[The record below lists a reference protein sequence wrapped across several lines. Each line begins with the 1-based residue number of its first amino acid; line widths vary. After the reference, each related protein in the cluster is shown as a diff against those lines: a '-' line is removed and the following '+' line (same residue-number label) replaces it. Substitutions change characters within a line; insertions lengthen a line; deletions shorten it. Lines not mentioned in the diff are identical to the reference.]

1 MTLVISGVLLCSA
14 PPLLA
19 DSGPDAAEGRRVE
32 RIEFLS
38 DGPVPDVSR
47 KALQQLTTIR
57 EGEPFSSHQ
66 ARETIQRFHATERFY
81 DVQVEA
87 ELLPTEGL
95 EVRILLIRRYVTG
108 RIRFQGNVGLSER
121 LLRRELTFREDEQF
135 SSIQV
140 EESLDGLREFY
151 ENSGYYQAELQSRL
165 EMDAE
170 RATVDVIFE
179 ISAGKQARIR
189 ELTIDREGPIDD
201 DEIQH
206 RFGLRVGDPYSETR
220 KEEELERLEAFF
232 AMKGYFRADIYIR
245 DGARYDPDSNS
256 VALTLRAVPR
266 EQTDFRI
273 VGLDWSEDRMAALP
287 IYSQRGPALV
297 FVEETAA
304 EIKKQLQQEGHF
316 LASVR
321 VETGEGSN
329 PATLIHVDPGERY
342 RVSQILFQGNQA
354 IDSARLEQVVSVE
367 RKGLFSRGRLTDA
380 MLQNDRENLTFL
392 YQQHGYLDTRVEYE
406 LLPEETRVAV
416 LFRIDEGPR
425 TFVRELLITGNEQL
439 TTAQLMEEIQLSEG
453 MPFSPLALAQDR
465 ADIIASYENLGYR
478 DVEFRSHVEN
488 LESENVSL
496 TYVISEGR
504 QYFSD
509 EVVIFGNLQTRLPV
523 IEREVSIKPQ
533 SPLSLE
539 QLLQTETNLY
549 GLAIFNRVQ
558 VRTVDTVKDPLLK
571 TVLVD
576 VTEGSKYT
584 LLYGIGYEQ
593 TLTDAR
599 SEGLRGTFGITDN
612 NFLGMGRSLS
622 LGLRAGSLRQRGNLS
637 YTVPRPFGR
646 NLPSIFSL
654 TADNQRRVRTI
665 EEGDEGEEAELLN
678 ISGRPFDSLRL
689 IGSSQ
694 TERRLSRRE
703 SLFFRFT
710 FERISL
716 TVPEQLKTPL
726 QFFRE
731 EEDLRLSS
739 LALSYLNESRDDPAD
754 PTSGFFV
761 SGEAQMAARPLGSN
775 EEFLRFL
782 AIGQYYYRAFPD
794 LIVAASL
801 RIGLIEPFGITSAKD
816 VANPIPISER
826 FFAGGP
832 TSLRGLPQDLAGP
845 LLPDPDREGEPFL
858 VNRGT
863 REDPDLTAVPLGGN
877 ALIIGNL
884 EARFPARG
892 LVGGVLFY
900 DIGNVFPTIT
910 KIAETSFS
918 NAVGAGV
925 FFRTPVGPI
934 RLDVAYNPQ
943 PPRVEGFNRWSLH
956 INLGHPF

>member
-1 MTLVISGVLLCSA
+1 MRTRLLPLVYSGVLLCSA
-14 PPLLA
+14 VFLSA
-19 DSGPDAAEGRRVE
+19 GSDSNPVEGKRVE
-32 RIEFLS
+32 RVEFLS
-38 DGPVPDVSR
+38 DGPIRGLSR
-47 KALQQLTTIR
+47 TALQQLATIR

-66 ARETIQRFHATERFY
+66 ARETIQRFYATERFY
-81 DVQVEA
+81 DVQVET

-95 EVRILLIRRYVTG
+95 EVRILLIRRYLTG
-108 RIRFQGNVGLSER
+108 RIRFQGSVRLSER
-121 LLRRELTFREDEQF
+121 LLRRELTMREEEQF
-135 SSIQV
+135 SSFQV
-140 EESLDGLREFY
+140 EESLAGLREFY
-151 ENSGYYQAELQSRL
+151 QNSGYYQATLQARL
-165 EMDAE
+165 EKDAE

-179 ISAGKQARIR
+179 ISAGERARVR
-189 ELTIDREGPIDD
+189 ELTIDLEGPIDEG
-201 DEIQH
+201 EIQNS
-206 RFGLRVGDPYSETR
+206 FGLRVGDPYSEIR
-220 KEEELERLEAFF
+220 KDEELERLEAFF

-245 DGARYDPDSNS
+245 DGALYDPASNS
-256 VALTLRAVPR
+256 VALTLRVVPR
-266 EQTDFRI
+266 ERTDFRI
-273 VGLDWSEDRMAALP
+273 EGLDWSEDRMATLP

-321 VETGEGSN
+321 VDTVGGSN
-329 PATLIHVDPGERY
+329 PATLIYVEPGDRY
-342 RVSQILFQGNQA
+342 RVSDIRFEGNRV
-354 IDSARLEQVVSVE
+354 IDSALLEQVVSVE
-367 RKGLFSRGRLTDA
+367 KKGLFSRGRLTDA
-380 MLQNDRENLTFL
+380 MLQNDRENLKFL
-392 YQQHGYLDTRVEYE
+392 YQQRGYLDTQAEYE
-406 LLPEETRVAV
+406 LLPEGPGVAV

-425 TFVRELLITGNEQL
+425 TFVRELLITGNEEISE
-439 TTAQLMEEIQLSEG
+439 AQLMEEIQLREG
-453 MPFSPLALAQDR
+453 APFSPLALAQDR
-465 ADIIASYENLGYR
+465 ADIIARYENLGYR

-488 LESENVSL
+488 LESQNASV
-496 TYVISEGR
+496 TYVITENR

-523 IEREVSIKPQ
+523 IEREVAIKPQ

-558 VRTVDTVKDPLLK
+558 VRTVDTVRDPLLK

-576 VTEGSKYT
+576 VTEGRKYT

-646 NLPSIFSL
+646 NLPSILSL
-654 TADNQRRVRTI
+654 TADNQRRVRS
-665 EEGDEGEEAELLN
+665 GDDAELLN
-678 ISGRPFDSLRL
+678 IAGRPFDSLRL

-710 FERISL
+710 FEQISL
-716 TVPEQLKTPL
+716 TVPDELRTPL

-731 EEDLRLSS
+731 EEELRLSS
-739 LALSYLNESRDDPAD
+739 VALSYLNESRDDPAD

-761 SGEAQMAARPLGSN
+761 SGEAQTAARPLGSN
-775 EEFLRFL
+775 EEFFRFL

-801 RIGLIEPFGITSAKD
+801 RIGFIEPFGITSAKD

-832 TSLRGLPQDLAGP
+832 SSLRGLPQDLAGP
-845 LLPDPDREGEPFL
+845 LLLDEDGNPFL

-863 REDPDLTAVPLGGN
+863 VANPDFTAIPLGGN
-877 ALIIGNL
+877 ALMIGNL

-892 LVGGVLFY
+892 LVGGALFY

-934 RLDVAYNPQ
+934 RLDVAYNPN
-943 PPRVEGFNRWSLH
+943 PPRVEGFNRWSFH
-956 INLGHPF
+956 VNLGHPF

>member
-1 MTLVISGVLLCSA
+1 MLPLVYSGVLLCSA
-14 PPLLA
+14 VFLSA
-19 DSGPDAAEGRRVE
+19 GSDSNPVEGKRVE
-32 RIEFLS
+32 RVEFLS
-38 DGPVPDVSR
+38 DGPIRGLSR
-47 KALQQLTTIR
+47 TALQQLATIR

-66 ARETIQRFHATERFY
+66 ARETIQRFYATERFY
-81 DVQVEA
+81 DVQVET

-95 EVRILLIRRYVTG
+95 EVRILLIRRYLTG
-108 RIRFQGNVGLSER
+108 RIRFQGSVRLSER
-121 LLRRELTFREDEQF
+121 LLRRELTMREEEQF
-135 SSIQV
+135 SSFQV
-140 EESLDGLREFY
+140 EESLAGLREFY
-151 ENSGYYQAELQSRL
+151 QNSGYYQATLQARL
-165 EMDAE
+165 EKDAE

-179 ISAGKQARIR
+179 ISAGERARVR
-189 ELTIDREGPIDD
+189 ELTIDLEGPIDEG
-201 DEIQH
+201 EIQNS
-206 RFGLRVGDPYSETR
+206 FGLRVGDPYSEIR
-220 KEEELERLEAFF
+220 KDEELERLEAFF

-245 DGARYDPDSNS
+245 DGALYDPASNS
-256 VALTLRAVPR
+256 VALTLRVVPR
-266 EQTDFRI
+266 ERTDFRI
-273 VGLDWSEDRMAALP
+273 EGLDWSEDRMATLP

-321 VETGEGSN
+321 VDTVGGSN
-329 PATLIHVDPGERY
+329 PATLIYVEPGDRY
-342 RVSQILFQGNQA
+342 RVSDIRFEGNRV
-354 IDSARLEQVVSVE
+354 IDSALLEQVVSVE
-367 RKGLFSRGRLTDA
+367 KKGLFSRGRLTDA
-380 MLQNDRENLTFL
+380 MLQNDRENLKFL
-392 YQQHGYLDTRVEYE
+392 YQQRGYLDTQAEYE
-406 LLPEETRVAV
+406 LLPEGPGVAV

-425 TFVRELLITGNEQL
+425 TFVRELLITGNEEISE
-439 TTAQLMEEIQLSEG
+439 AQLMEEIQLREG
-453 MPFSPLALAQDR
+453 APFSPLALAQDR
-465 ADIIASYENLGYR
+465 ADIIARYENLGYR

-488 LESENVSL
+488 LESQNASV
-496 TYVISEGR
+496 TYVITENR

-523 IEREVSIKPQ
+523 IEREVAIKPQ

-558 VRTVDTVKDPLLK
+558 VRTVDTVRDPLLK

-576 VTEGSKYT
+576 VTEGRKYT

-646 NLPSIFSL
+646 NLPSILSL
-654 TADNQRRVRTI
+654 TADNQRRVRS
-665 EEGDEGEEAELLN
+665 GDDAELLN
-678 ISGRPFDSLRL
+678 IAGRPFDSLRL

-710 FERISL
+710 FEQISL
-716 TVPEQLKTPL
+716 TVPDELRTPL

-731 EEDLRLSS
+731 EEELRLSS
-739 LALSYLNESRDDPAD
+739 VALSYLNESRDDPAD

-761 SGEAQMAARPLGSN
+761 SGEAQTAARPLGSN
-775 EEFLRFL
+775 EEFFRFL

-801 RIGLIEPFGITSAKD
+801 RIGFIEPFGITSAKD

-832 TSLRGLPQDLAGP
+832 SSLRGLPQDLAGP
-845 LLPDPDREGEPFL
+845 LLLDEDGNPFL

-863 REDPDLTAVPLGGN
+863 VANPDFTAIPLGGN
-877 ALIIGNL
+877 ALMIGNL

-892 LVGGVLFY
+892 LVGGALFY

-934 RLDVAYNPQ
+934 RLDVAYNPN
-943 PPRVEGFNRWSLH
+943 PPRVEGFNRWSFH
-956 INLGHPF
+956 VNLGHPF

>member
-1 MTLVISGVLLCSA
+1 MRTRLLPLVYSGVLLCSA
-14 PPLLA
+14 VFLSA
-19 DSGPDAAEGRRVE
+19 GSDSNPVEGKRVE
-32 RIEFLS
+32 RVEFLS
-38 DGPVPDVSR
+38 DGPIRGLSR
-47 KALQQLTTIR
+47 TALQQLATIR

-66 ARETIQRFHATERFY
+66 ARETIQRFYATERFY
-81 DVQVEA
+81 DVQVET
-87 ELLPTEGL
+87 ELLPTQGL
-95 EVRILLIRRYVTG
+95 EVRILLIRRYLTG
-108 RIRFQGNVGLSER
+108 RIRFQGSVRLSER
-121 LLRRELTFREDEQF
+121 LLRRELTMREEEQF
-135 SSIQV
+135 SSFQL
-140 EESLDGLREFY
+140 EESLAGLREFY
-151 ENSGYYQAELQSRL
+151 QNSGYYQATLQARL
-165 EMDAE
+165 EKDAE

-179 ISAGKQARIR
+179 ISAGERARIR
-189 ELTIDREGPIDD
+189 ELTIDLEGPIDEG
-201 DEIQH
+201 EIQNS
-206 RFGLRVGDPYSETR
+206 FGLRVGDPYSEIR
-220 KEEELERLEAFF
+220 KDEELERLEAFF

-245 DGARYDPDSNS
+245 DGARYDPASNS
-256 VALTLRAVPR
+256 VALTLRVVPR
-266 EQTDFRI
+266 ERTDFRI
-273 VGLDWSEDRMAALP
+273 EGLDWSEDRMATLP

-321 VETGEGSN
+321 VDTVGGSN
-329 PATLIHVDPGERY
+329 PATLIHVEPGDRY
-342 RVSQILFQGNQA
+342 RVSDIRFEGNRV

-367 RKGLFSRGRLTDA
+367 KKGLFSRGRLTDA
-380 MLQNDRENLTFL
+380 MLQNDRENLKFL
-392 YQQHGYLDTRVEYE
+392 YQQRGYLDTQAEYE
-406 LLPEETRVAV
+406 LLPEGPGVAV
-416 LFRIDEGPR
+416 LFRIDEGPL
-425 TFVRELLITGNEQL
+425 TFVRELLITGNEEISE
-439 TTAQLMEEIQLSEG
+439 AQLMEEIQLREG
-453 MPFSPLALAQDR
+453 APFSPLALAQDR
-465 ADIIASYENLGYR
+465 ADIIARYENLGYR

-488 LESENVSL
+488 LESQNASV
-496 TYVISEGR
+496 TYVITENR

-523 IEREVSIKPQ
+523 IEREVAIKPQ

-558 VRTVDTVKDPLLK
+558 VRTVDTVRDPLLK

-654 TADNQRRVRTI
+654 TADNQRRVRSR
-665 EEGDEGEEAELLN
+665 DDAELLN
-678 ISGRPFDSLRL
+678 IAGRPFDSLRL

-710 FERISL
+710 FEQISL
-716 TVPEQLKTPL
+716 TVPDELRTPL

-731 EEDLRLSS
+731 EEELRLSS
-739 LALSYLNESRDDPAD
+739 VALSYLNESRDDPAD

-761 SGEAQMAARPLGSN
+761 SGEAQTAARPLGSN
-775 EEFLRFL
+775 EEFFRFL

-801 RIGLIEPFGITSAKD
+801 RIGFIEPFGITSAKD
-816 VANPIPISER
+816 AANPIPISER

-832 TSLRGLPQDLAGP
+832 SSLRGLPQDLAGP
-845 LLPDPDREGEPFL
+845 LLLDEDGNPFL

-863 REDPDLTAVPLGGN
+863 VANPDFTAIPLGGN
-877 ALIIGNL
+877 ALMIGNL

-892 LVGGVLFY
+892 LVGGALFY

-934 RLDVAYNPQ
+934 RLDVAYNPN
-943 PPRVEGFNRWSLH
+943 PPRVEGFNRWSFH
-956 INLGHPF
+956 VNLGHPF

>member
-1 MTLVISGVLLCSA
+1 MLPLVYSGVLLCSA
-14 PPLLA
+14 VFLSA
-19 DSGPDAAEGRRVE
+19 GSDSNPVEGKRVE
-32 RIEFLS
+32 RVEFLS
-38 DGPVPDVSR
+38 DGPIRGLSR
-47 KALQQLTTIR
+47 TALQQLATIR

-66 ARETIQRFHATERFY
+66 ARETIQRFYATERFY
-81 DVQVEA
+81 DVQVET

-95 EVRILLIRRYVTG
+95 EVRILLIRRYLTG
-108 RIRFQGNVGLSER
+108 RIRFQGSVRLSER
-121 LLRRELTFREDEQF
+121 LLRRELTMREEEQF
-135 SSIQV
+135 SSFQV
-140 EESLDGLREFY
+140 EESLAGLREFY
-151 ENSGYYQAELQSRL
+151 QNSGYYQATLQARL
-165 EMDAE
+165 EKDAE

-179 ISAGKQARIR
+179 ISAGERARVR
-189 ELTIDREGPIDD
+189 ELTIDLEGPIDEG
-201 DEIQH
+201 EIQNS
-206 RFGLRVGDPYSETR
+206 FGLRVGDPYSEIR
-220 KEEELERLEAFF
+220 KDEELERLEAFF

-245 DGARYDPDSNS
+245 DGALYDPASNS
-256 VALTLRAVPR
+256 VALTLRVVPR
-266 EQTDFRI
+266 ERTDFRI
-273 VGLDWSEDRMAALP
+273 EGLDWSEDRMATLP

-321 VETGEGSN
+321 VDTVGGSN
-329 PATLIHVDPGERY
+329 PATLIYVEPGDRY
-342 RVSQILFQGNQA
+342 RVSDIRFEGNRV
-354 IDSARLEQVVSVE
+354 IDSALLEQVVSVE
-367 RKGLFSRGRLTDA
+367 KKGLFSRGRLTDA
-380 MLQNDRENLTFL
+380 MLQNDRENLKFL
-392 YQQHGYLDTRVEYE
+392 YQQRGYLDTQAEYE
-406 LLPEETRVAV
+406 LLPEGPGVAV

-425 TFVRELLITGNEQL
+425 TFVRELLITGNEEISE
-439 TTAQLMEEIQLSEG
+439 AQLMEEIQLREG
-453 MPFSPLALAQDR
+453 APFSPLALAQDR
-465 ADIIASYENLGYR
+465 ADIIARYENLGYR

-488 LESENVSL
+488 LESQNASV
-496 TYVISEGR
+496 TYVITENR

-523 IEREVSIKPQ
+523 IEREVAIKPQ

-558 VRTVDTVKDPLLK
+558 VRTVDTVRDPLLK

-646 NLPSIFSL
+646 NLPSILSL
-654 TADNQRRVRTI
+654 TADNQRRVRS
-665 EEGDEGEEAELLN
+665 GDDAELLN
-678 ISGRPFDSLRL
+678 IAGRPFDSLRL

-710 FERISL
+710 FEQISL
-716 TVPEQLKTPL
+716 TVPDELRTPL

-731 EEDLRLSS
+731 EEELRLSS
-739 LALSYLNESRDDPAD
+739 VALSYLNESRDDPAD

-761 SGEAQMAARPLGSN
+761 SGEAQTAARPLGSN
-775 EEFLRFL
+775 EEFFRFL

-801 RIGLIEPFGITSAKD
+801 RIGFIEPFGITSAKD

-832 TSLRGLPQDLAGP
+832 SSLRGLPQDLAGP
-845 LLPDPDREGEPFL
+845 LLLDEDGNPFL

-863 REDPDLTAVPLGGN
+863 VANPDFTAIPLGGN
-877 ALIIGNL
+877 ALMIGNL

-892 LVGGVLFY
+892 LVGGALFY

-934 RLDVAYNPQ
+934 RLDVAYNPN
-943 PPRVEGFNRWSLH
+943 PPRVEGFNRWSFH
-956 INLGHPF
+956 VNLGHPF

>member
-1 MTLVISGVLLCSA
+1 LLPLVYSGVLLCSA
-14 PPLLA
+14 AFLSA
-19 DSGPDAAEGRRVE
+19 GSDSNPVEGKRVE
-32 RIEFLS
+32 RVEFLS
-38 DGPVPDVSR
+38 DGPIRGVSR
-47 KALQQLTTIR
+47 TALQQLATIR

-66 ARETIQRFHATERFY
+66 ARETIQRFYATERFY
-81 DVQVEA
+81 DVQVET

-95 EVRILLIRRYVTG
+95 EVRILLIRRYLTG
-108 RIRFQGNVGLSER
+108 RIRFQGSVRLSER
-121 LLRRELTFREDEQF
+121 LLRRELTMREEEQF
-135 SSIQV
+135 SNFQV
-140 EESLDGLREFY
+140 EESLAGLREFY
-151 ENSGYYQAELQSRL
+151 QNSGYYQATLQARL
-165 EMDAE
+165 EKDAE

-179 ISAGKQARIR
+179 ISAGEQARIR
-189 ELTIDREGPIDD
+189 ELTIDLEGPIDEG
-201 DEIQH
+201 EIQNS
-206 RFGLRVGDPYSETR
+206 FGLRVGDSYSEIR
-220 KEEELERLEAFF
+220 KDEELERLEAFF

-245 DGARYDPDSNS
+245 DGARYDPASNS
-256 VALTLRAVPR
+256 VALILRVVPR
-266 EQTDFRI
+266 ERTDFRI
-273 VGLDWSEDRMAALP
+273 EGLDWSEARMATLP

-304 EIKKQLQQEGHF
+304 EIKKQLQQEGHY

-321 VETGEGSN
+321 IDTVGGSN
-329 PATLIHVDPGERY
+329 PATLIHVEPGDRY
-342 RVSQILFQGNQA
+342 RVSDIRFEGNRA

-367 RKGLFSRGRLTDA
+367 KKGLFSRGRLTDA
-380 MLQNDRENLTFL
+380 MLQNDRENLRFL
-392 YQQHGYLDTRVEYE
+392 YQQRGYLDTQAEYE
-406 LLPEETRVAV
+406 LLPEGPGVAV

-425 TFVRELLITGNEQL
+425 TFVRELLITGNEKISE
-439 TTAQLMEEIQLSEG
+439 AELMEEIQLREG
-453 MPFSPLALAQDR
+453 APFSPLALAQDR
-465 ADIIASYENLGYR
+465 ADIIARYENLGYR

-488 LESENVSL
+488 LESQNASV
-496 TYVISEGR
+496 TYVITENR

-523 IEREVSIKPQ
+523 IEREVAIKPQ

-558 VRTVDTVKDPLLK
+558 VRTVDTVRDPLLK

-599 SEGLRGTFGITDN
+599 SEGIRGTFGITDN

-654 TADNQRRVRTI
+654 TADNQRRVRTV
-665 EEGDEGEEAELLN
+665 DDAELLN
-678 ISGRPFDSLRL
+678 IAGRPFDSLRL

-710 FERISL
+710 FEQISL
-716 TVPEQLKTPL
+716 TVPDELRTPL

-731 EEDLRLSS
+731 EEELRLSS
-739 LALSYLNESRDDPAD
+739 VALSYLNESRDDPAD

-761 SGEAQMAARPLGSN
+761 SGEAQTAARPLGSN
-775 EEFLRFL
+775 EEFFRFL

-801 RIGLIEPFGITSAKD
+801 RIGFIEPFGITSDKD

-826 FFAGGP
+826 FFSGGP
-832 TSLRGLPQDLAGP
+832 SSLRGLPQDLAGP
-845 LLPDPDREGEPFL
+845 LLLDEDGNPLL

-863 REDPDLTAVPLGGN
+863 VANPDFTAIPLGGN
-877 ALIIGNL
+877 ALMLGNL

-892 LVGGVLFY
+892 LVGGALFY

-934 RLDVAYNPQ
+934 RFDVAYNPN
-943 PPRVEGFNRWSLH
+943 PPRVEGFNRWSFH
-956 INLGHPF
+956 VNLGHPF